1 MGAVLL
7 DLLGHLFHDVGVGA
21 HQVVAAHAGL
31 ARDAGRDDDQ
41 LAFRRRRVVVRAHD
55 PGVEPLD
62 RRGLPLI
69 ERFALRY
76 TLDHVD
82 EDDGAGELLLSE
94 ALGGGGAHV
103 ARADDGDLVEHA
115 VFPGGEFTLPGCASR
130 GAGRRAATRPAP
142 AATRPGPATTG
153 SPLRR
158 PYTR

>member
-1 MGAVLL
+1 
-7 DLLGHLFHDVGVGA
+7 
-21 HQVVAAHAGL
+21 
-31 ARDAGRDDDQ
+31 
-41 LAFRRRRVVVRAHD
+41 
-55 PGVEPLD
+55 
-62 RRGLPLI
+62 
-69 ERFALRY
+69 FALRY

-130 GAGRRAATRPAP
+130 GAGRRAATRPDTARRARARPGAPRPRGLWRSARNAAAAARASP